1 MATDYDEPRLKDG
14 EQENQSLEG
23 LAAPRGAQTALLD
36 LEELDTAEGIDLP
49 GADLSGVE
57 LTVTVVPQQADE
69 FTCSSCFLVRHR
81 TQKAREKAGLVYC
94 IDCEG

>member
-14 EQENQSLEG
+14 EQDHQSLEG
-23 LAAPRGAQTALLD
+23 LASQRGAQTAILD
-36 LEELDTAEGIDLP
+36 LEEVDTAEGIDLP
-49 GADLSGVE
+49 GADLSGEE
-57 LTVTVVPQQADE
+57 LLIQVIPVQRDE

-94 IDCEG
+94 TDCEG